1 MKRAPFLISFL
12 FSLVITRVAYA
23 EVMDKEPSLF
33 SIWVWAFLGSAIG
46 LFLATRRRWLAAVS
60 FPIVMFRPFQ
70 AIFEFL
76 GPVPQ
81 AGAIIKE
88 AGIGYGIQAY
98 CAAAVVIV
106 AHAAGIYFGT
116 KRRRRASQQHSQG

>member
-70 AIFEFL
+70 AIFEFWDPFV
-76 GPVPQ
+76 GP
-81 AGAIIKE
+81 AIIKE